1 MDDIIF
7 DPVIMAPEMVQQLEG
22 DTQDRSLTV
31 YRLVEAFSLNGERNY
46 SEELFTDPAIAQFVF
61 QNRLSKAA
69 NSDWM
74 VQWRAN
80 TAFESVEEDEL
91 YDCFL
96 EGEYC
101 LNHYFI
107 SVCRLPLTLTLEP
120 YIQLGEHFIAHK
132 SFMDFERQAE
142 QLPDADELTD
152 EQFGKM
158 LADPEI
164 PALINKELQKNDAYW
179 RIYWD
184 CVNSVAR
191 ILIDKYLEEPQAA
204 GGAC

>member
-1 MDDIIF
+1 M
-7 DPVIMAPEMVQQLEG
+7 
-22 DTQDRSLTV
+22 
-31 YRLVEAFSLNGERNY
+31 
-46 SEELFTDPAIAQFVF
+46 
-61 QNRLSKAA
+61 
-69 NSDWM
+69 
-74 VQWRAN
+74 
-80 TAFESVEEDEL
+80 
-91 YDCFL
+91 
-96 EGEYC
+96 
-101 LNHYFI
+101 
-107 SVCRLPLTLTLEP
+107 
-120 YIQLGEHFIAHK
+120 
-132 SFMDFERQAE
+132 QAE